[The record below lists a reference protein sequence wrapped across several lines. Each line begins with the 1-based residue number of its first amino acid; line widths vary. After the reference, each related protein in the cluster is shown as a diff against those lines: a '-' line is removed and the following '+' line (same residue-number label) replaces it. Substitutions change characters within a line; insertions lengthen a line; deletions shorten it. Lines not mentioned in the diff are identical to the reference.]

1 MKKKRLFF
9 FLIVVGIVIFIIIMI
24 STGVITLDTFGQNNQ
39 TKSATSSVDELADN
53 CYYVW
58 HDPKTDDITKDLTQ
72 TTDTNVFRLCPSGT
86 VNWGKDSFVTH
97 TVWFADTSDQNIPTL
112 YSGDK
117 LLYVSSRNVPYAGIE
132 WERFA
137 DYGYTVGVANMIGD
151 ESGHYRIS
159 NDDGKGFNGYVC
171 PDSDAN
177 QLNEYFSSVSNLFLD
192 KIGGIRVREN
202 EVSKGGTVTKLIKNK
217 EYVCEWYT
225 GTIYQDFKMKA
236 NVHTFGFL
244 ESFTTYEYEFLHSN
258 CIEISIPSWF
268 KTGYYYVADIGMF
281 RYVSKSD
288 ETLYNGKEFDENIN
302 WNDPIILYDENDNLI
317 YDPSTGVDKR
327 NGDGSDPSSSSTE
340 NNSGNEDMEQQSE
353 ENSNQSIIVNQNN
366 DSENSGDA
374 GIDEYENLGNE
385 VLIDGQDTNE

>member
-1 MKKKRLFF
+1 MTKKKYFI
-9 FLIVVGIVIFIIIMI
+9 LIVVGIVIFVLIMI
-24 STGVITLDTFGQNNQ
+24 TTGGIKLETFNQNSQKKNVSST
-39 TKSATSSVDELADN
+39 VDDLSDN

-58 HDPKTDDITKDLTQ
+58 HDPKTNDIAKDLSQ
-72 TTDTNVFRLCPSGT
+72 TSTTNVFKLCPSGT
-86 VNWGKDSFVTH
+86 MNWGKDTFVTH
-97 TVWFADTSDQNIPTL
+97 VVWFTSQNDKEIPTL
-112 YSGDK
+112 YSEDK
-117 LLYVSSRNVPYAGIE
+117 LIYISSYNVPYTGIS

-137 DYGYTVGVANMIGD
+137 DYGYTIGVANMLDD
-151 ESGHYRIS
+151 ESGHYHIS

-171 PDSDAN
+171 PNSDAN
-177 QLNEYFSSVSNLFLD
+177 QLNDNFSSMSNLFLD
-192 KIGGIRVREN
+192 KIGGIKVREN
-202 EVSKGGTVTKLIKNK
+202 EVSKGGTVTKLIKDK

-225 GTIYQDFKMKA
+225 GTFYQDFKMTA

-244 ESFTTYEYEFLHSN
+244 ESFTTYGYEFLHSN

-268 KTGYYYVADIGMF
+268 KTGYYYVDGIGMF

-288 ETLYNGKEFDENIN
+288 EALYNGKEFDENIN